1 MLARGMQRARENE
14 EGIARTIALSRWEEE
29 MKYVSMILEG
39 HETKLI
45 LGKAQLVDGG
55 ADGGQTQG

>member
-1 MLARGMQRARENE
+1 MREND
-14 EGIARTIALSRWEEE
+14 EGIARTIALSRWAEE

-39 HETKLI
+39 

-55 ADGGQTQG
+55 ADGGQMQG